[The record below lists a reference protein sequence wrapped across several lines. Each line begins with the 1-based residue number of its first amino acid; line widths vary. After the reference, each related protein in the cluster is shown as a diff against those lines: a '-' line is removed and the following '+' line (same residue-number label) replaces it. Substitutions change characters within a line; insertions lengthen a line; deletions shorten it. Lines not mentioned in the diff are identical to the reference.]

1 MDCVLNGFYSYPISH
16 VVIPMIISYYY
27 GKGFNSVLFAI
38 TAAAVWELVEFTVRE
53 TFGSYLLFGD
63 TLINIYTQEERETVC
78 NIVLLD
84 IGNGILGAFL
94 AYFTARGKLSPNFK
108 YWQHVVAFI
117 IVGVTYSFLSGFSWY
132 CSWDESCNGERVDF
146 PWGNF
151 VNVVL
156 IFVWFWIFFIDWAWL
171 FLNVIIISGMGT
183 IPVVSSAVMVY
194 IGTAVCFLIQIF
206 RPREYQILP

>member
-16 VVIPMIISYYY
+16 VVMPMVISYYY

-63 TLINIYTQEERETVC
+63 TLNDIHGQEEPETIC

-84 IGNGILGAFL
+84 LGNGILGALL

-132 CSWDESCNGERVDF
+132 CAWDESCNGERVDF

-171 FLNVIIISGMGT
+171 FLNVVIISGMGT

-194 IGTAVCFLIQIF
+194 IGTGVCFLIQIF

>member
-16 VVIPMIISYYY
+16 VVMPMVISYYY

-38 TAAAVWELVEFTVRE
+38 TAAAVWEFVEVILKE
-53 TFGSYLLFGD
+53 VFGSYLLFGD
-63 TLINIYTQEERETVC
+63 SLVGNDETLC
-78 NIVLLD
+78 NANFLD
-84 IGNGILGAFL
+84 LGNGILGALL
-94 AYFTARGKLSPNFK
+94 AYFTARGQLSPNFK

-132 CSWDESCNGERVDF
+132 CAWDESCNGERVDF

-171 FLNVIIISGMGT
+171 FLNVVIISGMGT

-194 IGTAVCFLIQIF
+194 IGTGVCFLIQIF